1 MPSIG
6 RTARNKGDIVMPEAA
21 HEKIIN
27 DITRRFAART
37 IKSAALNAEAVRY
50 MPGGHTRDA
59 VNYKPYAAFIDHG
72 KGSRI
77 YDHDGNEYIDFL
89 GNYTSLIH
97 GHCDPDILAA
107 VRAQLEKGSSLCSP
121 SALQI
126 EHSKLLCGRTPFIE
140 MVRYTNSGT
149 EATMF
154 AIRTARAVM
163 QKDMI
168 IKLEGAYHG
177 THDDA
182 KVSMIPDFQPG
193 ELPTPHL
200 EGSGIPQS
208 TLQDVVIAPF
218 NNLAAA
224 ELLMKRHRDK
234 LAGIIVEPY
243 LASMGTVVPEP
254 GYLKGIRDL
263 CDRYGILLIFDEV
276 QSFRVSV
283 GGMQVRE
290 NVRPDI
296 SAVGKLIGGGYP
308 VGAFGAR
315 RDIMER
321 FSFDMLDPRAITHS
335 GTFNGNEI
343 TMAAGIASMK
353 KFDQAAVDH
362 INGLGTRMMDGFTG
376 VFRGLGLKCQ
386 ATGIGSQCNINYTDK
401 KISNALDFVMAL
413 VPCLEL
419 QKLLH
424 LELLNRGIFA
434 ACRNEFVISTP
445 MTEKDVDTCVQKV
458 KESFEFLMPYIREK
472 TPHLL

>member
-1 MPSIG
+1 
-6 RTARNKGDIVMPEAA
+6 MPENNAQKIA
-21 HEKIIN
+21 NDVIARYEKRTTN
-27 DITRRFAART
+27 SAR
-37 IKSAALNAEAVRY
+37 LHAEAVKTL
-50 MPGGHTRDA
+50 PGGNTRDA

-72 KGSRI
+72 KGCLI
-77 YDHDGNEYIDFL
+77 YDRDGNEYIDFL
-89 GNYTSLIH
+89 SNYTSLIH

-121 SALQI
+121 SELQI
-126 EHSKLLCGRTPFIE
+126 EHSRLLCARTPFIE

-154 AIRTARAVM
+154 AIRTARAVTG
-163 QKDMI
+163 KDMI
-168 IKLEGAYHG
+168 IKIEGAYHG

-193 ELPTPHL
+193 ELPTPRL

-208 TLQDVVIAPF
+208 TLLDVVIAPF

-224 ELLMKRHRDK
+224 ELLMKRHKEK
-234 LAGIIVEPY
+234 LAGMIVEPY
-243 LASMGTVVPEP
+243 LASMGTLVPEP
-254 GYLKGIRDL
+254 GYLKGLREL
-263 CDRYGILLIFDEV
+263 CDKYGILLIFDEV
-276 QSFRVSV
+276 QSFRASI
-283 GGMQVRE
+283 GGMQVLE

-315 RDIMER
+315 REIMER
-321 FSFDMLDPRAITHS
+321 FSLDMLDPRVITHS

-353 KFDQAAVDH
+353 KFDQRAVDH
-362 INGLGTRMMDGFTG
+362 INGLGRRMMDGFTG
-376 VFRGLGLKCQ
+376 VFKSLGLKCQ

-401 KISNALDFVMAL
+401 KISNVLEFVMAL

-434 ACRNEFVISTP
+434 ASRNEFVISTP
-445 MTEKDVDTCVQKV
+445 MTVKEVDMCVQKV
-458 KESFEFLMPYIREK
+458 KESFEVLMPYIREK

>member
-1 MPSIG
+1 MSASEAQKVSDGIIE
-6 RTARNKGDIVMPEAA
+6 RYTARTN
-21 HEKIIN
+21 
-27 DITRRFAART
+27 
-37 IKSAALNAEAVRY
+37 KSAMLNAEAVKH

-59 VNYKPYAAFIDHG
+59 VNYKPYAAFIERG
-72 KGSRI
+72 KGCRI

-89 GNYTSLIH
+89 NNYTSLIH

-107 VRAQLEKGSSLCSP
+107 VKAQLEKGSSLCSP
-121 SALQI
+121 SVLQI
-126 EHSKLLCGRTPFIE
+126 EHSKMLCGRTPFIE

-182 KVSMIPDFQPG
+182 KVSMIPDFEPG
-193 ELPTPHL
+193 DLPKPHL

-218 NNLAAA
+218 NNLDAA
-224 ELLMKRHRDK
+224 ETLMKRHRDK

-243 LASMGTVVPEP
+243 LASMGTIVPKP
-254 GYLKGIRDL
+254 GYLKGLREL
-263 CDRYGILLIFDEV
+263 CDKYEIMLIFDEV

-283 GGMQVRE
+283 GGMQVLE

-321 FSFDMLDPRAITHS
+321 FSLDMLDPKAITHS

-343 TMAAGIASMK
+343 TLAAGIASMK
-353 KFDQAAVDH
+353 KFDRKAVDH
-362 INGLGTRMMDGFTG
+362 INRLGKRMMEGFTG
-376 VFRGLGLKCQ
+376 VFKSLGLRCQ
-386 ATGIGSQCNINYTDK
+386 ATGIGSQCNINYTDRE
-401 KISNALDFVMAL
+401 ISNALDFVMAL
-413 VPCLEL
+413 IPCLEL

-445 MTEKDVDTCVQKV
+445 MTEKEVDTCVQKV
-458 KESFEFLMPYIREK
+458 KESFEVLMPYIKEK

>member
-1 MPSIG
+1 MSGSNAQKILESIYERYSQ
-6 RTARNKGDIVMPEAA
+6 RTR
-21 HEKIIN
+21 
-27 DITRRFAART
+27 
-37 IKSAALNAEAVRY
+37 KSAELHAEAVRH

-59 VNYKPYAAFIDHG
+59 VNYKPYPAFIEHG
-72 KGSRI
+72 KGCRI
-77 YDHDGNEYIDFL
+77 YDYDGNEYIDFL
-89 GNYTSLIH
+89 NNYTSLIH
-97 GHCDPDILAA
+97 GHCDPDIMAA
-107 VRAQLEKGSSLCSP
+107 VREQLEKGSSLCSP
-121 SALQI
+121 SVLQI
-126 EHSKLLCGRTPFIE
+126 EHSKMLCSRTPFID

-168 IKLEGAYHG
+168 IKIEGSYHG

-182 KVSMIPDFQPG
+182 KVSMIPDFNPG
-193 ELPTPHL
+193 DLPKPHL

-208 TLQDVVIAPF
+208 TLLDIVIAPF
-218 NNLAAA
+218 NDLDAA
-224 ELLMKRHRDK
+224 ETLMKRHKEK
-234 LAGIIVEPY
+234 LAGLIVEPY
-243 LASMGTVVPEP
+243 LASMGTVVPKE
-254 GYLKGIRDL
+254 GYLKGLRDL
-263 CDRYGILLIFDEV
+263 CDRYGIMLIFDEV
-276 QSFRVSV
+276 QSFRASI

-308 VGAFGAR
+308 VGAFGGSR
-315 RDIMER
+315 EIMER
-321 FSFDMLDPRAITHS
+321 FSLDMLDPKSISHS

-353 KFDQAAVDH
+353 KFDQKAVDK
-362 INGLGTRMMDGFTG
+362 INDLGKRMMEGFSG
-376 VFRGLGLKCQ
+376 VFKELGLKCQ
-386 ATGIGSQCNINYTDK
+386 ATGIGSQCNINYTDQ

-413 VPCLEL
+413 FPCMEL

-445 MTEKDVDTCVQKV
+445 MTEKEVDSCVEKV
-458 KESFEFLMPYIREK
+458 KESFELLMPYIREK

>member
-1 MPSIG
+1 MS
-6 RTARNKGDIVMPEAA
+6 EAA
-21 HEKIIN
+21 ANKTID
-27 DITRRFAART
+27 DITKRYREKT
-37 IKSAALNAEAVRY
+37 EKSATLHGEASIY

-59 VNYKPYAAFIDHG
+59 VNYKPYPAFIDHG
-72 KGSRI
+72 RGCRI
-77 YDHDGNEYIDFL
+77 YDHDGHEYIDFL
-89 GNYTSLIH
+89 NNYTSLIH
-97 GHCDPDILAA
+97 GHCDPDIIAA
-107 VRAQLEKGSSLCSP
+107 VQAQLQKGSSLCSP

-126 EHSKLLCGRTPFIE
+126 EHSKMLCGRTPFIE

-154 AIRTARAVM
+154 AIRTARAVT

-182 KVSMIPDFQPG
+182 KVSMIPDFEPG
-193 ELPTPHL
+193 DLPKPHL
-200 EGSGIPQS
+200 EGSGIAQS
-208 TLQDVVIAPF
+208 TLLDVVIAPF
-218 NNLAAA
+218 NNLDAA
-224 ELLMKRHRDK
+224 ETLMKRHRDK

-243 LASMGTVVPEP
+243 LASMGTIVPRP
-254 GYLKGIRDL
+254 GYLKGLREL
-263 CDRYGILLIFDEV
+263 CDRYGVLLIFDEV

-283 GGMQVRE
+283 GGMQVLE

-321 FSFDMLDPRAITHS
+321 FSLDMLDPRAITHS

-353 KFDQAAVDH
+353 KFDQKAVDH
-362 INGLGTRMMDGFTG
+362 INGLGKRMMDGFTG
-376 VFRGLGLKCQ
+376 VFKNLGLRCQ

-401 KISNALDFVMAL
+401 EISNALDFVMAL

-424 LELLNRGIFA
+424 IELLNQGIFA

-445 MTEKDVDTCVQKV
+445 MTEKDVDLCVRKV
-458 KESFEFLMPYIREK
+458 KESFELLMPYIREK

>member
-1 MPSIG
+1 MAAS
-6 RTARNKGDIVMPEAA
+6 TAQKVADDIIA
-21 HEKIIN
+21 
-27 DITRRFAART
+27 RYSART
-37 IKSAALNAEAVRY
+37 KKSAALHAEASER

-59 VNYKPYAAFIDHG
+59 VNYKPYPAFIERG

-89 GNYTSLIH
+89 SNYTSLIH
-97 GHCDPDILAA
+97 GHCDPDIMAA
-107 VRAQLEKGSSLCSP
+107 VKAQLEKGSSLCSP
-121 SALQI
+121 STLQI

-154 AIRTARAVM
+154 AIRTARAVT

-168 IKLEGAYHG
+168 IKIEGAYHG

-182 KVSMIPDFQPG
+182 KVSMIPDFNPG
-193 ELPTPHL
+193 ELPTPRL

-208 TLQDVVIAPF
+208 TLLDVVIAPF

-224 ELLMKRHRDK
+224 ETLMKRHKDK

-243 LASMGTVVPEP
+243 LASMGTIVPKP
-254 GYLKGIRDL
+254 GYLKGLRDL

-308 VGAFGAR
+308 VGAFGGR

-321 FSFDMLDPRAITHS
+321 FSLDMLDPNAITHS

-343 TMAAGIASMK
+343 TLAAGIASMK
-353 KFDQAAVDH
+353 KFDQKAVDH
-362 INGLGTRMMDGFTG
+362 INSLGKRMMDGFTG
-376 VFRGLGLKCQ
+376 VFRSLGLKCQ

-401 KISNALDFVMAL
+401 ELSNVLDFVTAL

-445 MTEKDVDTCVQKV
+445 MTAAEVDSCVQKV
-458 KESFEFLMPYIREK
+458 KESFEVLMPYIREK
-472 TPHLL
+472 APHLM